1 MKKELKR
8 LLKQYYIIKTEYSEA
23 LMEYETAKRVVRYWF
38 PFDNQTKDI
47 KEAVLS
53 KYSPTTLCSWIEV
66 RKVANNY
73 NYGIHER
80 YERNRDY
87 KDIKKDIDKQRT
99 DSQKKCIE
107 CKKRVKELNGQ
118 LQVVC
123 EMIDNRILS
132 DKLKERYKQLRSKQC
147 CLKS

>member
-38 PFDNQTKDI
+38 PFDNQEDKNFI
-47 KEAVLS
+47 LS
-53 KYSPTTLCSWIEV
+53 KTYHHIGVFTSDEIK
-66 RKVANNY
+66 KVAKDY
-73 NYGIHER
+73 NKDF
-80 YERNRDY
+80 YEEHR
-87 KDIKKDIDKQRT
+87 KDKVYKQRS
-99 DSQKKCIE
+99 DAQKHCAN
-107 CKKRVKELNGQ
+107 CKKRVKELNNQ

-132 DKLKERYKQLRSKQC
+132 DKLKERYKQLRRKYVC
-147 CLKS
+147 